1 MGGTRAS
8 ERKSVKRVTAK
19 SKKRVLDKDIPII
32 TPLRNR
38 YSSAEECWDQSKKH
52 VDEFSSKC
60 RDMRRYHGDDHG
72 VGGECSKFDDY
83 IQSVSSK
90 RYRKKMLGEKYYDI
104 TIRQGYVRQGRNKQ
118 THTWGVHGNVGRVNI
133 SLDLDLSKALSNS
146 QIKKLGYLNIQRVG
160 ELSILSRD
168 IPIDWNSSVK
178 WPSIFDYGI
187 RRNLTVRQFTEKIE
201 MLDTCIKIRREFMR
215 ECYKSCSNEISGDD
229 IHYRFL
235 LILYILKGKLIR
247 TIQDVH
253 GDKFKEL
260 IR

>member
-1 MGGTRAS
+1 MRGTRTS
-8 ERKSVKRVTAK
+8 KRKSVKRVTEK
-19 SKKRVLDKDIPII
+19 SKKRALDKDIPII

-38 YSSAEECWDQSKKH
+38 YPSAEECWDQSKEH

-60 RDMRRYHGDDHG
+60 RDMRRYHGDDRG
-72 VGGECSKFDDY
+72 VGGECSGFDDY
-83 IQSVSSK
+83 IQSISSK
-90 RYRKKMLGEKYYDI
+90 KYRKRMLGEQYYVI
-104 TIRQGYVRQGRNKQ
+104 TIQEGYVRQGPNKK
-118 THTWGVHGNVGRVNI
+118 THLWGVSGNVGRVNI
-133 SLDLDLSKALSNS
+133 SLDMDLSDALSKP
-146 QIKKLGYLNIQRVG
+146 QIKKLGYLDIQRVQ
-160 ELSILSRD
+160 ELSIPSRD
-168 IPIDWNSSVK
+168 IPIDWDSSVK
-178 WPSIFDYGI
+178 WPYFFDYGI
-187 RRNLTVRQFTEKIE
+187 RRNLTVRQFTEKND